1 MSPGTLTLQ
10 PPPSAPALFSGWFFV
25 KLVLSRGEHMRR
37 RHMDE
42 AMMGHVAKVQENIQR
57 LPEIQQTQ

>member
-1 MSPGTLTLQ
+1 
-10 PPPSAPALFSGWFFV
+10 
-25 KLVLSRGEHMRR
+25 MRR

-57 LPEIQQTQ
+57 LPEIQQTQQAMLGDDRQSQQ